1 MDSGLEETADPRV
14 RRTRQLLHE
23 ALARLL
29 ENKEFE
35 RITVHDITDAATLN
49 RATFYDH
56 YPDKYALL
64 ESMVAARFQLLMAE
78 RNVQF
83 DGCSSAMRA
92 MVLVVCDY
100 LAGSRELGPPMES
113 AVISVIR
120 QMILGGLTKHEA
132 QWIASPEMIA
142 STVSWAIYGAAKE
155 WARTLGRCAA
165 EEIVDIVVA
174 LVAPVFSAGE
184 RHSFE
189 AKQNGRGS

>member
-1 MDSGLEETADPRV
+1 MDSVLEDIADPRV

-29 ENKEFE
+29 ETKEFE
-35 RITVHDITDAATLN
+35 RITVQDITDAATLN

-64 ESMVAARFQLLMAE
+64 QCMVAARFQLLMAE

-83 DGCSSAMRA
+83 NGCSSAMRA
-92 MVLVVCDY
+92 MLLVVCDY
-100 LAGSRELGPPMES
+100 LAGSRELGAPMES

-120 QMILGGLTKHEA
+120 QMVLEGLTKHEVPR
-132 QWIASPEMIA
+132 IASSEMIA

-155 WARTLGRCAA
+155 WARTPGRCAA
-165 EEIVDIVVA
+165 EDVVDILVA
-174 LVAPVFSAGE
+174 LVSPVLLAGAA
-184 RHSFE
+184 R
-189 AKQNGRGS
+189 